1 MRAKFSLTIA
11 LFSVIA
17 MPFTIASAQSA
28 IVLSIQGEVYSPKNL
43 HRKQMIRDGTRF
55 SGKQDSRVIL
65 EYDWAVNDNEHCF
78 ALLSIPG
85 FPRESPY
92 RWVAF
97 KRRSPCIVQGEM
109 ANLLQEGVGT
119 VIRGARFSGSSHPD
133 EKSPVQDF
141 ETEIDGWWQTS
152 QGTVIRLSQQTLEIQ
167 DEDLSEV
174 FEIDSETEFVGV
186 TRDDVKDQEVYVIH
200 VKRSPQSAVRVAK
213 QIKLIP
219 RP

>member
-11 LFSVIA
+11 LLGLIA
-17 MPFTIASAQSA
+17 MPFTIASAQTA
-28 IVLSIQGEVYSPKNL
+28 TVLSVQGEVYSPKNL
-43 HRKQMIRDGTRF
+43 HRNQIISDGTRF

-65 EYDWAVNDNEHCF
+65 EYDWAVSDNDHCF

-92 RWVAF
+92 RWDAV
-97 KRRSPCIVQGEM
+97 KRRSPCIVQGAM
-109 ANLLQEGVGT
+109 ANLAQEGGGIL
-119 VIRGARFSGSSHPD
+119 IRGARFSGSARPQ

-141 ETEIDGWWQTS
+141 ETEIEGWWQTS
-152 QGTVIRLSQQTLEIQ
+152 QGTVTRVSQQSLAIKN
-167 DEDLSEV
+167 EDWIES
-174 FEIDSETEFVGV
+174 FEINSETEFVGV
-186 TRDDVKDQEVYVIH
+186 TLDDVKDQEVYVTH
-200 VKRSPQSAVRVAK
+200 VKREPQSEVRVAK